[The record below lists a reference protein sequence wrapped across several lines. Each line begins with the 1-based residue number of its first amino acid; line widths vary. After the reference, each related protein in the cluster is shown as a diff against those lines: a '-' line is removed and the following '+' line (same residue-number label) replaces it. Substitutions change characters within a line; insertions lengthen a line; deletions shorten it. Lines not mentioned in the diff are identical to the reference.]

1 MQDIPETRRVLDLL
15 PCAIVWVDGP
25 SIWMNSAA
33 ERITGYPRHAL
44 TTLDDYLNKTTHA
57 GSPFSAGMMEPV
69 ILRMQCGDGQIR
81 ALEHESQSSS
91 GDGLYVLRDVTA
103 RLSAEAADRRQ
114 TALLQRV
121 SRLAGIGGWEVNLR
135 TNEYYWSEQIYR
147 LYGLDPQ
154 AGINEEIALRAYSE
168 ESRQL
173 LVATS
178 RESAESG
185 RPWHLELPVRTPA
198 GTDLWVRISGEVE
211 TENGMPVRAAGTI
224 QDVTE
229 RRRMDAALLEARLK
243 AEAASTAKGEFLANM
258 SHEIRTPM
266 NGVIGMTQLLLET
279 PLDATQ
285 RDYAETVGNSA
296 NALLKVIN
304 DILDFSKI
312 EAGKLELECID
323 MDLRDTVQDVA
334 RLLAIQAHAKNLE
347 LTLEIDANVPSR
359 VSGDSGRLRQVL
371 LNLGGNAVKFTH
383 QGEVSID
390 VRMLRG
396 DDAQSTVRIEVRDTG
411 IGIPASRLASL
422 FQPFSQVDSS
432 TTRQFGGTGLGL
444 SIVRRLVQLMGGETG
459 MESREGIGSRF
470 WFTAK
475 FGAPTARQMQRP
487 ANMSAISGLRIL
499 VVDDNATNRRVLMAQ
514 LKQCGCEPAS
524 AASADE
530 ALQLMQDAA
539 DRTLPFDVALLDHQM
554 PDADGA
560 ELGRRIIADAV
571 LKSTRL
577 ILLTSLGRVGDGEFF
592 AELGFAGYLA
602 KPVGLQDLIDC
613 LSLAAASSADVWHS
627 QTQPIVTAEGL
638 SQLRLRNG
646 RRVLVAE
653 DNAVNQKVARKL
665 LETMGIK
672 VEIAENGKAAL
683 AAYEKSKFDLILM
696 DCQMP
701 EMDGY
706 EAAAEIRRRENG
718 GTRIP
723 IIALTAH
730 AMKGADELSR
740 AAGMDDHLTK
750 PIDRKRLQSVIE
762 RFLPPQSDQAPRLAV
777 ATANAP

>member
-1 MQDIPETRRVLDLL
+1 MTSLRPGDVVDAVGFPVLGDNAETIQDAIFRRLGTATLPPPRFISPKDALTANYEGDLVRIDGRLIEQSRTTDQYTFVLNAGGEVFSAILPAEVADRALERLRSGSRLRLTGVWTIPETQATRHFRVPKSFQILLRSPADLEVLKTPSWWTPEHDLYAFGLSAFIALAALSWIVALRRRV
-15 PCAIVWVDGP
+15 
-25 SIWMNSAA
+25 
-33 ERITGYPRHAL
+33 T
-44 TTLDDYLNKTTHA
+44 
-57 GSPFSAGMMEPV
+57 
-69 ILRMQCGDGQIR
+69 Q
-81 ALEHESQSSS
+81 
-91 GDGLYVLRDVTA
+91 
-103 RLSAEAADRRQ
+103 Q
-114 TALLQRV
+114 TATIQAQLV
-121 SRLAGIGGWEVNLR
+121 LAASLK
-135 TNEYYWSEQIYR
+135 
-147 LYGLDPQ
+147 DQ
-154 AGINEEIALRAYSE
+154 A
-168 ESRQL
+168 
-173 LVATS
+173 
-178 RESAESG
+178 ESA
-185 RPWHLELPVRTPA
+185 
-198 GTDLWVRISGEVE
+198 
-211 TENGMPVRAAGTI
+211 NRA
-224 QDVTE
+224 
-229 RRRMDAALLEARLK
+229 K
-243 AEAASTAKGEFLANM
+243 SEFLANM

-487 ANMSAISGLRIL
+487 ANLSAIAGLRIL

-560 ELGRRIIADAV
+560 ELGRRIIADAM

-577 ILLTSLGRVGDGEFF
+577 ILLTSLGRVGDGQFF